1 MSEHDPPPPSAM
13 YFIQDVLVSDEVL
26 EARFACDIGACKG
39 ACCWEGDFGAPLDA
53 EEVEILE
60 NIFSQVR
67 PYLDP
72 AGIQVLEKEG
82 TAVHYPE
89 LGKMGTPLVEGGP
102 CAYLAFDP
110 DGTAHCGIEKAWA
123 AGATTFRKPI
133 SCHLYPI
140 RIRSLRGGG
149 EALNYDRWDI
159 CQPACDTRNNGGIRM
174 YEFLR
179 VALERKYGS
188 SWYNQLKEVASIL
201 PEQG

>member
-1 MSEHDPPPPSAM
+1 MIYEIDG
-13 YFIQDVLVSDEVL
+13 VLVSEDILREP
-26 EARFACDIGACKG
+26 FACSILHCKG
-39 ACCWEGDFGAPLDA
+39 VCCEEGDLGAPL
-53 EEVEILE
+53 EESELALIQQDLDR
-60 NIFSQVR
+60 IK
-67 PYLDP
+67 PYLP
-72 AGIQVLEKEG
+72 AE
-82 TAVHYPE
+82 AVDTIE
-89 LGKMGTPLVEGGP
+89 RLGFYER
-102 CAYLAFDP
+102 AP
-110 DGTAHCGIEKAWA
+110 DGEPVTQTLEGRACVFAQKDPQGHWQCGIEQAWKDGQTA
-123 AGATTFRKPI
+123 FRKPI
-133 SCHLYPI
+133 PCHLYPI